1 MLLSKKIKKNPTI
14 PINTIDAVDSTRSVV
29 VSAAITKIMVPT
41 APTSKQERFFL
52 KHSNNVGHPSQADI
66 GASIIRYTIV
76 AAATEKAIHKPGK
89 IKLKYPKENNTA
101 IIIPKIIPKIAAVTP
116 HPQVQFLFVFI
127 FIILPLLYYD
137 TESQSVKN
145 FDIKFFARV
154 LKYNYLIMET
164 HCKII
169 FLYLNKRE

>member
-89 IKLKYPKENNTA
+89 IKLKYPKENSTA

>member
-1 MLLSKKIKKNPTI
+1 MLLNKKIKKNPTI
-14 PINTIDAVDSTRSVV
+14 PINTIDAVDSARSVV
-29 VSAAITKIMVPT
+29 VSAAITKIIVPT
-41 APTSKQERFFL
+41 APISKQERFFL
-52 KHSNNVGHPSQADI
+52 KHSNNLGHPSQADI
-66 GASIIRYTIV
+66 GDSIIRYTIV

-89 IKLKYPKENNTA
+89 IKLKYPKENSTA

-127 FIILPLLYYD
+127 FIILPLSYYD

-154 LKYNYLIMET
+154 LKYNYLIMKT

-169 FLYLNKRE
+169 FLYLKKRE